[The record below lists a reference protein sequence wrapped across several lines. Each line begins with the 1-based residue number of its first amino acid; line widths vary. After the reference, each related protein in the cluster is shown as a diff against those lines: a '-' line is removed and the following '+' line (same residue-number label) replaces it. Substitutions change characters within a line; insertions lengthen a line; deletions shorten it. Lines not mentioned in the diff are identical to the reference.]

1 MEAHS
6 AHLTLVLGGARSGKS
21 RYAESIV
28 TALPEPWI
36 YVATAQPLD
45 EEMRSRISTHR
56 ARRGPGWST
65 VEAPINLAS
74 AIAADA
80 ERPMLVDCLT
90 MWVSNLLAD
99 RRDMIMATAKLDEA
113 LNARRAPTVL
123 VANEVGLDMGRLE
136 KDMASDEAK
145 ETIDENLKMAEA
157 LGLNGTPSYVIGTDV
172 VVGAVGLTALKE
184 KVAAAR

>member
-6 AHLTLVLGGARSGKS
+6 AHLSLVLGGARSGKS
-21 RYAESIV
+21 RYAESMV
-28 TALPEPWI
+28 TALSAPWI

-56 ARRGPGWST
+56 ARRGPGWCT
-65 VEAPINLAS
+65 VEAPIRLAS
-74 AIAADA
+74 AIAAAA

-99 RRDMIMATAKLDEA
+99 RRDMIMATGELDEA

-123 VANEVGLDMGRLE
+123 VANEVGLG
-136 KDMASDEAK
+136 
-145 ETIDENLKMAEA
+145 IIPGNA
-157 LGLNGTPSYVIGTDV
+157 LAREFRDRTGLLHQHLARRAN
-172 VVGAVGLTALKE
+172 AVMFLIAGLPMRVK
-184 KVAAAR
+184 